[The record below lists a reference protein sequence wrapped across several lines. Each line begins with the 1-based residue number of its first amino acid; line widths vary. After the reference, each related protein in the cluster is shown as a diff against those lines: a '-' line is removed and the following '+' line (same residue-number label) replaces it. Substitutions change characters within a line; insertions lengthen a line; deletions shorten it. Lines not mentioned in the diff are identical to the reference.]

1 VGKFRDWYAA
11 NPEMDDKPAR
21 FKKPTG
27 LAGGPCMG
35 KCDTSRPSRVAPFS
49 ILAALE

>member
-11 NPEMDDKPAR
+11 NPEMDDKPAK

-27 LAGGPCMG
+27 GQSLHG
-35 KCDTSRPSRVAPFS
+35 KM
-49 ILAALE
+49 